1 MKKILSILMIICI
14 ILLTGCSGKKLN
26 ENEEITNGD
35 IYNSIT
41 AISKNSNMKFVND
54 KENRNVLK
62 VYIPIKGE
70 DPKKINDEFKTII
83 NSIMNKTSSV
93 FKQYK
98 NLEEIEFLLL
108 LNGKES
114 SEAVVDYMKTDDDK
128 FEIYVESFLKEKKEQ
143 QTMDN
148 MNEQLKEKNQI
159 VKVPDEDGYFEAP
172 KLLENIKK
180 GNIQLKSSNFK
191 VINKN
196 GKKIVKVNLIYKN
209 EVLIVGVVK
218 NIRNN
223 IESALSDQCDEI
235 YLTITQENP
244 MDLYECKYVNGSW
257 DKEVN

>member
-14 ILLTGCSGKKLN
+14 ILLVGCSGKKLN

-114 SEAVVDYMKTDDDK
+114 SEAIVDYMKRDGDK
-128 FEIYVESFLKEKKEQ
+128 FQIYAESFLKEDQEKKVKEEKE
-143 QTMDN
+143 
-148 MNEQLKEKNQI
+148 NETKEEAEKEAKEKAI
-159 VKVPDEDGYFEAP
+159 KE
-172 KLLENIKK
+172 ENKAT
-180 GNIQLKSSNFK
+180 
-191 VINKN
+191 
-196 GKKIVKVNLIYKN
+196 LITTAQ
-209 EVLIVGVVK
+209 EVVK
-218 NIRNN
+218 KNLKAPSTAKFPWSFDEYKIKETNSENKDMAIYYVSGYVDAKNSFGAKLRNN
-223 IESALSDQCDEI
+223 FVVKMECAKDFSKYKVLDIN
-235 YLTITQENP
+235 ITEQ
-244 MDLYECKYVNGSW
+244 
-257 DKEVN
+257 